1 MTTTSSSTSISRKDY
16 IFSISIIGLF
26 FFIFGFVTWLNGIL
40 IPFLRTACE
49 LNDFEAYFVTF
60 AFYVS
65 YLVMALPSSVVLKKT
80 GFKNGMSLGLW
91 IMAAGS
97 LIFIPAAM
105 TRTFSLFLLG
115 LFVEGTGLALL
126 QTASNPYI
134 TIIGPPESAAKRIS
148 IMGIANK
155 FAGAIAPIIL
165 ASIILKDS
173 KVLAEKLAQAADAA
187 TRTVLLD
194 ELATRVI
201 MPYLVMAVVL
211 VLLGL
216 LLRFA
221 HLPEI
226 DTDAEDTTSSES
238 NASKTSI
245 WQFPHLI
252 LGVIALFFYVGVEV
266 IAGDSIIRYGQ
277 SIGIAM
283 DSAKYFT
290 SLTLL
295 SMILGYIIG
304 ITCIPKYLNQTTAL
318 KICTILGVIFSL
330 GAILTPAHLVFSMS
344 FIDIMTFKSIQLV
357 LPVTVLFVALLG
369 LANALVWPAM
379 WPLALNGL
387 GRFTKTG
394 SAMLIMAIAGGA
406 LLPLVYGK
414 LAVNFSTQFAYW
426 ICVPSY
432 LVIMYYAF
440 IGHNWYIDVLKKYAK
455 FNGRARRK
463 EYWMFTLL
471 NIIFYS
477 VAMLI
482 DFGLER
488 PFIIGIANI
497 YALAVLV
504 PILAVSVRRLHDV
517 GKSGWM
523 ILLSLIPIIGSIWL
537 LVLLLTESDPDENEF
552 GLNPKKIFTS

>member
-1 MTTTSSSTSISRKDY
+1 MTTSNSSNGISRKDY
-16 IFSISIIGLF
+16 IFSITIIGLF

-49 LNDFEAYFVTF
+49 LNDFEVYFVTF
-60 AFYVS
+60 AFYIS
-65 YLVMALPSSVVLKKT
+65 YFVMALPSSAVLKKT

-134 TIIGPPESAAKRIS
+134 TIIGPRESAAKRIS

-173 KVLAEKLAQAADAA
+173 KVLEEKLALAADAA
-187 TRTVLLD
+187 TRAGLLD
-194 ELATRVI
+194 ELASRVI
-201 MPYLVMAVVL
+201 MPYIAMAVIL

-221 HLPEI
+221 HLPEV
-226 DTDAEDTTSSES
+226 DTDAEDEDSES
-238 NASKTSI
+238 RGLKSAKKTSI
-245 WQFPHLI
+245 WQFPHLL
-252 LGVIALFFYVGVEV
+252 LGVAALFFYVGVEV

-295 SMILGYIIG
+295 GMIVGYCMGIIF
-304 ITCIPKYLNQTTAL
+304 IPKYLSQSSAL

-344 FIDIMTFKSIQLV
+344 FIDIMTFKSIVLV

-406 LLPLVYGK
+406 LLPLLYGK
-414 LAVNFSTQFAYW
+414 LAVVFSTQSAYW

-440 IGHNWYIDVLKKYAK
+440 IGHKA
-455 FNGRARRK
+455 
-463 EYWMFTLL
+463 
-471 NIIFYS
+471 
-477 VAMLI
+477 
-482 DFGLER
+482 
-488 PFIIGIANI
+488 
-497 YALAVLV
+497 
-504 PILAVSVRRLHDV
+504 
-517 GKSGWM
+517 GK
-523 ILLSLIPIIGSIWL
+523 
-537 LVLLLTESDPDENEF
+537 
-552 GLNPKKIFTS
+552 

>member
-1 MTTTSSSTSISRKDY
+1 MADNISSNGISRKDY
-16 IFSISIIGLF
+16 IFSITIIGLF

-65 YLVMALPSSVVLKKT
+65 YLVMALPSSVLLKKT
-80 GFKNGMSLGLW
+80 GFKNGMSIGLW
-91 IMAAGS
+91 IMAAGA

-105 TRTFSLFLLG
+105 TRTFGVFLIG

-134 TIIGPPESAAKRIS
+134 TIIGPRESAAKRIS

-173 KVLAEKLAQAADAA
+173 HILEQKLTQAADAA
-187 TRTVLLD
+187 SRSVLLD
-194 ELATRVI
+194 EMASKVI
-201 MPYLVMAVVL
+201 MPYIVMAVIL

-216 LLRFA
+216 LLKFA
-221 HLPEI
+221 HLPEV
-226 DTDAEDTTSSES
+226 DTDAEDEASGES
-238 NASKTSI
+238 NAKKTSI
-245 WQFPHLI
+245 WQFPHLL

-266 IAGDSIIRYGQ
+266 IAGDTIIRYGQ

-295 SMILGYIIG
+295 GMILGYLVGIIF
-304 ITCIPKYLNQTTAL
+304 IPKYMSQVTAL
-318 KICTILGVIFSL
+318 KISTILGVVFSL
-330 GAILTPAHLVFSMS
+330 GAILVPADLVFSMS
-344 FIDIMTFKSIQLV
+344 FIDIMTFKPIELV

-406 LLPLVYGK
+406 ILPLIYGK
-414 LAVNFSTQFAYW
+414 IAVNFSTQSAYW
-426 ICVPSY
+426 LCVPAY
-432 LVIMYYAF
+432 FIIMYYAF
-440 IGHNWYIDVLKKYAK
+440 IGHKAGLK
-455 FNGRARRK
+455 NG
-463 EYWMFTLL
+463 
-471 NIIFYS
+471 
-477 VAMLI
+477 
-482 DFGLER
+482 
-488 PFIIGIANI
+488 
-497 YALAVLV
+497 
-504 PILAVSVRRLHDV
+504 
-517 GKSGWM
+517 
-523 ILLSLIPIIGSIWL
+523 
-537 LVLLLTESDPDENEF
+537 
-552 GLNPKKIFTS
+552 

>member
-1 MTTTSSSTSISRKDY
+1 MSTNNSSTDISRKDY
-16 IFSISIIGLF
+16 VFSIAIIGLF
-26 FFIFGFVTWLNGIL
+26 FFIFGFITWLNGIL

-49 LNDFEAYFVTF
+49 LNDFQAYFVTF
-60 AFYVS
+60 AFYIS
-65 YLVMALPSSVVLKKT
+65 YFVMALPSSAVLKKT

-105 TRTFSLFLLG
+105 SRTFSLFLLG

-173 KVLAEKLAQAADAA
+173 KVLEDTLAQAADAV
-187 TRTVLLD
+187 TRAGLLD
-194 ELATRVI
+194 ELASRVI
-201 MPYLVMAVVL
+201 MPYIVMSVIL

-226 DTDAEDTTSSES
+226 DTDAEDETAGES
-238 NASKTSI
+238 NIKKTSI
-245 WQFPHLI
+245 WQFPHLL
-252 LGVIALFFYVGVEV
+252 LGVLALFFYVGVEV
-266 IAGDSIIRYGQ
+266 IAGDTIIRYGQ
-277 SIGIAM
+277 SIGISM

-295 SMILGYIIG
+295 GMILGYILG
-304 ITCIPKYLNQTTAL
+304 IMFIPKYLNQVTAL

-330 GAILTPAHLVFSMS
+330 GAIFTPSHIVFSMS
-344 FIDIMTFKSIQLV
+344 FIDIMTFKSIELV
-357 LPVTVLFVALLG
+357 LPLTVLFVALLG

-379 WPLALNGL
+379 WPLAISGL

-394 SAMLIMAIAGGA
+394 SAMLVMAIAGGA
-406 LLPLVYGK
+406 VIPLIYGK
-414 LAVNFSTQFAYW
+414 LAVTFSTQSAYW

-432 LVIMYYAF
+432 LIIMYYAF
-440 IGHNWYIDVLKKYAK
+440 IG
-455 FNGRARRK
+455 RK
-463 EYWMFTLL
+463 
-471 NIIFYS
+471 
-477 VAMLI
+477 A
-482 DFGLER
+482 
-488 PFIIGIANI
+488 
-497 YALAVLV
+497 
-504 PILAVSVRRLHDV
+504 
-517 GKSGWM
+517 GK
-523 ILLSLIPIIGSIWL
+523 
-537 LVLLLTESDPDENEF
+537 
-552 GLNPKKIFTS
+552 

>member
-1 MTTTSSSTSISRKDY
+1 MTTSTSSNAISRKDY
-16 IFSISIIGLF
+16 VFSISIIGLF

-65 YLVMALPSSVVLKKT
+65 YFIMALPSSAVLKKT

-91 IMAAGS
+91 IMAAGA

-105 TRTFSLFLLG
+105 TRTFGLFLLG

-126 QTASNPYI
+126 QTAVNPYI

-173 KVLAEKLAQAADAA
+173 KVLQEKLVQAVDAA
-187 TRTVLLD
+187 TRTTLLD
-194 ELATRVI
+194 ELSGRVI
-201 MPYLVMAVVL
+201 MPYIVMAVIL

-216 LLRFA
+216 FIRVA
-221 HLPEI
+221 PLPEV
-226 DTDAEDTTSSES
+226 DTDAEDTTSGES
-238 NASKTSI
+238 NAKKTSI
-245 WQFPHLI
+245 WQFPHLL
-252 LGVIALFFYVGVEV
+252 LGVVALFFYVGVEV
-266 IAGDSIIRYGQ
+266 IAGDTIIRYGQ

-283 DSAKYFT
+283 ESAKYFT

-295 SMILGYIIG
+295 SMILGYVLG
-304 ITCIPKYLNQTTAL
+304 ITLIPKYITQVTAL
-318 KICTILGVIFSL
+318 KLCTILGVIFSL

-394 SAMLIMAIAGGA
+394 SAMLVMAIAGGA
-406 LLPLVYGK
+406 LIPLSYGK
-414 LAVNFSTQFAYW
+414 LAVIFSTQSAYW
-426 ICVPSY
+426 ICVPAY
-432 LVIMYYAF
+432 LIIMYYAF
-440 IGHNWYIDVLKKYAK
+440 IGHKA
-455 FNGRARRK
+455 
-463 EYWMFTLL
+463 
-471 NIIFYS
+471 
-477 VAMLI
+477 
-482 DFGLER
+482 
-488 PFIIGIANI
+488 
-497 YALAVLV
+497 
-504 PILAVSVRRLHDV
+504 
-517 GKSGWM
+517 GK
-523 ILLSLIPIIGSIWL
+523 
-537 LVLLLTESDPDENEF
+537 
-552 GLNPKKIFTS
+552 

>member
-1 MTTTSSSTSISRKDY
+1 MTSSQSSKAISRKDY
-16 IFSISIIGLF
+16 IFSVSIIGLF

-49 LNDFEAYFVTF
+49 LNDFQAYFVTF

-65 YLVMALPSSVVLKKT
+65 YLVMALPSSILLKKT
-80 GFKNGMSLGLW
+80 GFKNGMSIGLW
-91 IMAAGS
+91 IMAVGA

-105 TRTFSLFLLG
+105 SRTFGLFLLG

-173 KVLAEKLAQAADAA
+173 AQLEEKLTQAADAA
-187 TRTVLLD
+187 TRSGLLD
-194 ELATRVI
+194 ELAGRVI
-201 MPYLVMAVVL
+201 MPYIVMAAIL

-221 HLPEI
+221 HLPEV
-226 DTDAEDTTSSES
+226 DTDAEDESVGES
-238 NASKTSI
+238 NARKTSI

-252 LGVIALFFYVGVEV
+252 LGVVALFFYVGVEV

-277 SIGIAM
+277 SIGIDMA
-283 DSAKYFT
+283 SAKYFT
-290 SLTLL
+290 SLTLI
-295 SMILGYIIG
+295 SMVLGYLAG
-304 ITCIPKYLNQTTAL
+304 IAFIPKYMSQVTAL

-330 GAILTPAHLVFSMS
+330 VAILTPAHLVFNMK
-344 FIDIMTFKSIQLV
+344 FIDIMTFQSINLV

-394 SAMLIMAIAGGA
+394 SALLIMAIAGGA
-406 LLPLVYGK
+406 LLPLLYGK
-414 LAVNFSTQFAYW
+414 LAVLFSTQTAYW
-426 ICVPSY
+426 LCVPSY

-440 IGHNWYIDVLKKYAK
+440 IGRNA
-455 FNGRARRK
+455 
-463 EYWMFTLL
+463 
-471 NIIFYS
+471 
-477 VAMLI
+477 
-482 DFGLER
+482 
-488 PFIIGIANI
+488 
-497 YALAVLV
+497 
-504 PILAVSVRRLHDV
+504 
-517 GKSGWM
+517 GK
-523 ILLSLIPIIGSIWL
+523 
-537 LVLLLTESDPDENEF
+537 
-552 GLNPKKIFTS
+552 

>member
-1 MTTTSSSTSISRKDY
+1 MITSNSSDSISKKDY
-16 IFSISIIGLF
+16 IFSIAIIGLF

-60 AFYVS
+60 AFYIS

-80 GFKNGMSLGLW
+80 GFKNGMSIGLW
-91 IMAAGS
+91 IMAAGA

-105 TRTFSLFLLG
+105 TRTFSLFLIG

-173 KVLAEKLAQAADAA
+173 KVLEEKLATAADAA
-187 TRTVLLD
+187 TRTGLLD
-194 ELATRVI
+194 ELAGRVI
-201 MPYLVMAVVL
+201 MPYIVMAVIL

-221 HLPEI
+221 HLPEV
-226 DTDAEDTTSSES
+226 DTDAEDEASGES
-238 NASKTSI
+238 NAKKTSI
-245 WQFPHLI
+245 WQFPHLL
-252 LGVIALFFYVGVEV
+252 LGVVALFFYVGVEV

-295 SMILGYIIG
+295 GMILGYCVGIIF
-304 ITCIPKYLNQTTAL
+304 IPKYLSQSTAL
-318 KICTILGVIFSL
+318 KLCTILGVVFSL
-330 GAILTPAHLVFSMS
+330 GAILVPAHLVFTMS
-344 FIDIMTFKSIQLV
+344 FIDIMTFKPIELI

-406 LLPLVYGK
+406 ILPLIYGK
-414 LAVNFSTQFAYW
+414 LAVNFSTQSAYW

-432 LVIMYYAF
+432 LIIMYYAF
-440 IGHNWYIDVLKKYAK
+440 IGHKA
-455 FNGRARRK
+455 
-463 EYWMFTLL
+463 
-471 NIIFYS
+471 
-477 VAMLI
+477 
-482 DFGLER
+482 
-488 PFIIGIANI
+488 
-497 YALAVLV
+497 
-504 PILAVSVRRLHDV
+504 
-517 GKSGWM
+517 GK
-523 ILLSLIPIIGSIWL
+523 
-537 LVLLLTESDPDENEF
+537 
-552 GLNPKKIFTS
+552 

>member
-1 MTTTSSSTSISRKDY
+1 MTTSNSSNGISRKDY
-16 IFSISIIGLF
+16 IFSIAIIGLF

-49 LNDFEAYFVTF
+49 LNDFQAYFVTF
-60 AFYVS
+60 AFYIS
-65 YLVMALPSSVVLKKT
+65 YFVMALPSSAVLKKT

-105 TRTFSLFLLG
+105 SRTFSLFLIG

-134 TIIGPPESAAKRIS
+134 TIIGPRESAAKRIS

-173 KVLAEKLAQAADAA
+173 KVLEEKLAQAADAA
-187 TRTVLLD
+187 TRSGLLD
-194 ELATRVI
+194 ELAGRVI
-201 MPYLVMAVVL
+201 MPYIVMAVIL

-221 HLPEI
+221 HLPEV
-226 DTDAEDTTSSES
+226 DTDAEDEASGES
-238 NASKTSI
+238 NAKKTSI
-245 WQFPHLI
+245 WQFPHLL

-266 IAGDSIIRYGQ
+266 IAGDTIIRYGQ

-283 DSAKYFT
+283 ESAKYFT

-295 SMILGYIIG
+295 SMILGYLIG
-304 ITCIPKYLNQTTAL
+304 IIFIPKYLSQVTAL
-318 KICTILGVIFSL
+318 KMCTIFGVIFSL
-330 GAILTPAHLVFSMS
+330 GAILVPAHLVFTMS
-344 FIDIMTFKSIQLV
+344 FIDIMTFKSIELV

-379 WPLALNGL
+379 WPLALDGL

-406 LLPLVYGK
+406 LLPLLYGK
-414 LAVNFSTQFAYW
+414 LAVNFSTQSAYW

-432 LVIMYYAF
+432 FVIMYYAF
-440 IGHNWYIDVLKKYAK
+440 IGHKA
-455 FNGRARRK
+455 
-463 EYWMFTLL
+463 
-471 NIIFYS
+471 
-477 VAMLI
+477 
-482 DFGLER
+482 
-488 PFIIGIANI
+488 
-497 YALAVLV
+497 
-504 PILAVSVRRLHDV
+504 
-517 GKSGWM
+517 GK
-523 ILLSLIPIIGSIWL
+523 
-537 LVLLLTESDPDENEF
+537 
-552 GLNPKKIFTS
+552 

>member
-1 MTTTSSSTSISRKDY
+1 MTNPNSSTGISRKDY
-16 IFSISIIGLF
+16 IFSVSIIGLF

-65 YLVMALPSSVVLKKT
+65 YLVMALPSSLVLKKT

-91 IMAAGS
+91 IMALGA

-173 KVLAEKLAQAADAA
+173 KVLQEKLAQAADAA
-187 TRTVLLD
+187 TRATLLD
-194 ELATRVI
+194 ELSSRVI
-201 MPYLVMAVVL
+201 MPYIVMAVIL

-221 HLPEI
+221 HLPEV
-226 DTDAEDTTSSES
+226 DTDAEDSTSGET
-238 NASKTSI
+238 NAKKTSI

-283 DSAKYFT
+283 ESAKYFT

-295 SMILGYIIG
+295 SMIIGYLIG
-304 ITCIPKYLNQTTAL
+304 IIFIPKYLSQVTAL
-318 KICTILGVIFSL
+318 RICTILGVIFSL
-330 GAILTPAHLVFSMS
+330 GAILVPSHLVFSMS

-357 LPVTVLFVALLG
+357 LPVTVLFIALLG
-369 LANALVWPAM
+369 LANSLVWPAM

-387 GRFTKTG
+387 GKFTKTG

-406 LLPLVYGK
+406 VIPLIYGR
-414 LAVNFSTQFAYW
+414 LAVAFSTQSAYW
-426 ICVPSY
+426 ICVPAY
-432 LVIMYYAF
+432 LIVMYYAF
-440 IGHNWYIDVLKKYAK
+440 IGHKA
-455 FNGRARRK
+455 
-463 EYWMFTLL
+463 
-471 NIIFYS
+471 
-477 VAMLI
+477 
-482 DFGLER
+482 
-488 PFIIGIANI
+488 
-497 YALAVLV
+497 
-504 PILAVSVRRLHDV
+504 
-517 GKSGWM
+517 GK
-523 ILLSLIPIIGSIWL
+523 
-537 LVLLLTESDPDENEF
+537 
-552 GLNPKKIFTS
+552 